1 MVIFRTAASAE
12 HGFGRLS
19 RCAYL
24 ASLLKKGA
32 GVHFLIDPDKLAIKF
47 LQEKNLPFTPVD
59 RFKNLDN
66 MACRGIV
73 FDLYGFASQ
82 DKDLLDWAGQKGIG
96 TVQVA
101 DRVLERLKT
110 DFTVDPAFVPALPGQ
125 DQGHLLSGPEYA
137 ILHHKYRHFHQVKR
151 KYRQKVRYLLLVL
164 AHAGGY
170 RACRQVIDTLTRQGF
185 RLKVA
190 PGFIPRAL
198 NPKILRRLYP
208 GLRFVG
214 RVESLARSFF
224 EADAALIT
232 PGVAAYEA
240 AAAGTP
246 ALYFY
251 SSQEEE
257 AYAETLAG
265 AGLGI
270 KVSSF
275 AGLDDTELVAKVRSL
290 SWEQRLAMGTRGKEV
305 VDGIGAHR
313 LLAFLQ
319 AHNLL

>member
-1 MVIFRTAASAE
+1 MVIFRTGAAAGQ
-12 HGFGRLS
+12 GFGRLS

-32 GVHFLIDPDKLAIKF
+32 GVHFLIDPDKPAIKF
-47 LQEKNLPFTPVD
+47 LQEKNLPFTLVD
-59 RFKNLDN
+59 RFKDLDDR
-66 MACRGIV
+66 ASRGII
-73 FDLYGFASQ
+73 FDLYNFASHDQ
-82 DKDLLDWAGQKGIG
+82 DLLDWAGQKGIG

-101 DRVLERLKT
+101 GRMGERLKT
-110 DFTVDPAFVPALPGQ
+110 DFTVNPAIVPGLSGQ
-125 DQGHLLSGPEYA
+125 DQGNLLSGPDYA

-170 RACRQVIDTLTRQGF
+170 RACRQVIDTLIRQGF

-198 NPKILRRLYP
+198 NPKILRRIYP

-246 ALYFY
+246 ALYFS

-257 AYAETLAG
+257 ADAETLAG

-270 KVSSF
+270 KASSF
-275 AGLDDTELVAKVRSL
+275 SALDETELVAKVRAL
-290 SWEQRLAMGTRGKEV
+290 SWEQRLAMGARGKEL
-305 VDGIGAHR
+305 VDGKGALR
-313 LLAFLQ
+313 LIEFLRTR
-319 AHNLL
+319 NLL